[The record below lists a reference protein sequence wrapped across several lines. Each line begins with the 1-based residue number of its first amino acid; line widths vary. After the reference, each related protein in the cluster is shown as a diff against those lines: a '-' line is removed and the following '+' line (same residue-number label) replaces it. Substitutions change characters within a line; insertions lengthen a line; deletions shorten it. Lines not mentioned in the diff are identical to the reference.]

1 MLGALDG
8 PWLLCAA
15 LLLLAAA
22 AWRAPRPARRELGLL
37 AALTLAALAA
47 RLWFGVWGPLHI
59 NGQGPLWVHGALAAD
74 RLASYGPGYHEL
86 FHWLMRLPAPP
97 DRIIY
102 AANALLSALAP
113 ALLYAVARL
122 IGVAPGGALAAA
134 VALAADAV
142 TIETAAT
149 EIYVVPLATLV
160 LAVQLGL
167 ALFAAA
173 RVRGDRVGA
182 AAALLAAAL
191 CAAAAARI
199 QSISYLPLALAPLVV
214 LCAARPAAW
223 RARLVAGLEAAAAI
237 GLVVGLT
244 SLATIVHALGHA
256 PVSSGG
262 VLAVL
267 QARGVLP
274 WLALA
279 ALGVWI
285 ARRWAVPRWAPAIAV
300 ASLLV
305 VAVVE
310 VVFPGHP
317 YQQLFYARIAWPG
330 VFLGAA
336 ALLPPR
342 LQRPRWAIAAGL
354 LVAAALQV
362 PAWPHLGTRTTEQRE
377 YAFLREVLGELPPGC
392 TVAAVG
398 RAGKRVWQIPD
409 YLVAGGSAADLSDAV
424 ALRELIARR
433 PCVVFIH
440 SSLCSSAEGA
450 APCAAAARDVP
461 LERVASRVF
470 AAAPSDLGLPYDRPE
485 VEVAVFRAGGAGG
498 AAPAPERAPVAVRD
512 GAPITP
518 AFAEALYARVA
529 PLREADGCRIVR
541 FDTQRFRIDIGV
553 QAPGGAVSELHV
565 AATQQ
570 RAAGARGV
578 GEWMVGA
585 PAAFGAECD
594 ATRAAIERALLATA
608 PPPPRVDSGPVR
620 LEPVDRA
627 ILLSVALLLLG
638 TAYILRR
645 EWRAAPPAPLAV
657 ALLAAVWAAGLA
669 LRLLLSPHTFLH
681 EYYHIAETISGHL
694 TGSIVPAYGHTGPVL
709 FRVVAAVVGRPSDVA
724 VIFVTNAV
732 LASLAIPAVALLD
745 LALLRSW
752 PRALCAAVLLAVLPL
767 HLRFSA
773 AEDLFVTA
781 LSFGLWAAA
790 LFALALRTRRLV
802 DLLCAALALAL
813 AMQTRPEM
821 LFFPAVLVV
830 LVLATAPRQWRM
842 LFAWPT
848 LLALGVLAALL
859 VPRLIEL
866 HGVLTSSP
874 SPPAA
879 LPSLQHFLATLV
891 LLDPAVTPPLYWLL
905 LLGGLAWGAW
915 RAPGVIA
922 WVVAVFFG
930 YTLFSMSMFD
940 NPPYR
945 LRAQLLPTSFTVL
958 AAAGIA
964 PAWLALWRRRRR
976 LGVLSGGLAL
986 LAVATLLVA
995 SGRGFVTELRDQQL
1009 EWAFLERSVP
1019 QLPEQGTLLAAVQ
1032 VGGRNLDA
1040 FPDVLLARAQKRYAL
1055 VDVRQAARGEVAWPQ
1070 ADGELLFY
1078 QGMFCYF
1085 AFFEEP
1091 PPEPMTEFCRA
1102 VHERYV
1108 AEPLLVEEL
1117 DVPGFSLLRYA
1128 DPPYR
1133 IGFFRL
1139 RPRP

>member
-15 LLLLAAA
+15 LLLLAVA
-22 AWRAPRPARRELGLL
+22 AWRGPRPARSELWPL
-37 AALTLAALAA
+37 AALTLVALAA
-47 RLWFGVWGPLHI
+47 RLGFGIWGPLHI

-74 RLASYGPGYHEL
+74 RLAGYGPGYYEL
-86 FHWLMRLPAPP
+86 FHWLTRLAAPP
-97 DRIIY
+97 DRVIY
-102 AANALLSALAP
+102 AANASLSALAP

-122 IGVAPGGALAAA
+122 IGVARGGALAAA

-149 EIYVVPLATLV
+149 ELYVIPLATLV

-167 ALFAAA
+167 ALFAGAQA
-173 RVRGDRVGA
+173 RGDRAGA
-182 AAALLAAAL
+182 MAALLAAAL
-191 CAAAAARI
+191 LAVGAARI
-199 QSISYLPLALAPLVV
+199 QSISYLPLALTPLVV
-214 LCAARPAAW
+214 LCAARPADG
-223 RARLVAGLEAAAAI
+223 RARLRLALEATAAI
-237 GLVVGLT
+237 GLAVGVT
-244 SLATIVHALGHA
+244 SLAAIVNALGHA
-256 PVSSGG
+256 PVSGGG

-267 QARGVLP
+267 QGRGVLP
-274 WLALA
+274 WLAVA
-279 ALGVWI
+279 AIAAWI

-300 ASLLV
+300 ASLLA

-310 VVFPGHP
+310 GIYVGHP
-317 YQQLFYARIAWPG
+317 YQQLFYSRIAWPG
-330 VFLGAA
+330 VLLGAA
-336 ALLPPR
+336 ALLPR
-342 LQRPRWAIAAGL
+342 LLQPSGWAVGVGL

-377 YAFLREVLGELPPGC
+377 YAFLRAVLAEMPPDC

-398 RAGKRVWQIPD
+398 RAGRRVWEIPD
-409 YLVAGGSAADLSDAV
+409 YLVAGGRPADLADGI
-424 ALRELIARR
+424 ALRDVSQR
-433 PCVVFIH
+433 PCLVYIH
-440 SSLCSSAEGA
+440 SSLCSSIEGA
-450 APCAAAARDVP
+450 PLCEVAERGVP
-461 LERVASRVF
+461 LARVASRVF
-470 AAAPSDLGLPYDRPE
+470 AAAPSDLALPYDRSE
-485 VEVAVFRAGGAGG
+485 VEVSVFRSSGGGADAA
-498 AAPAPERAPVAVRD
+498 AAPEPGSVMLRD

-518 AFAEALYARVA
+518 AFAEALYARLA

-541 FDTQRFRIDIGV
+541 FDTQRFRIDVGV
-553 QAPGGAVSELHV
+553 QAPSGSVTVLNV

-578 GEWMVGA
+578 GEWMVAA
-585 PAAFGAECD
+585 PADFGGQCG
-594 ATRAAIERALLATA
+594 ATLSAIERALLATA
-608 PPPPRVDSGPVR
+608 PPLPSVLRPSAAR
-620 LEPVDRA
+620 LPLTDIA
-627 ILLSVALLLLG
+627 IVITFALLVLG
-638 TAYILRR
+638 TGYILRR
-645 EWRAAPPAPLAV
+645 EWRAARPAPLAV

-681 EYYHIAETISGHL
+681 EYYHIAETVSGHL
-694 TGSIVPAYGHTGPVL
+694 IGSIVPAYGHTGPVL
-709 FRVVAAVVGRPSDVA
+709 FRVVAALVGRPADVE

-745 LALLRSW
+745 LALLQSW

-790 LFALALRTRRLV
+790 LFALALRTRRGV
-802 DLLCAALALAL
+802 DVLCAALALSL

-830 LVLATAPRQWRM
+830 MVVAAAPRAWRV

-848 LLALGVLAALL
+848 LLALALLGALL

-879 LPSLQHFLATLV
+879 LPSPGYFLSALV
-891 LLDPAVTPPLYWLL
+891 LLDPVVTPPLYWVL

-915 RAPGVIA
+915 RTPGVTA
-922 WVVAVFFG
+922 WVAAVFFG
-930 YTLFSMSMFD
+930 YALFSMSMFD

-945 LRAQLLPTSFTVL
+945 LRGQLLATAFTVL
-958 AAAGIA
+958 AAASIA
-964 PAWLALWRRRRR
+964 SAWLALFPSRKR
-976 LGVLSGGLAL
+976 LGLVTGGLAL
-986 LAVATLLVA
+986 LAVALLLLA

-1009 EWAFLERSVP
+1009 EWAFLERSVRE
-1019 QLPEQGTLLAAVQ
+1019 LPERGTMLAAVK

-1040 FPDVLLARAQKRYAL
+1040 FPDFLLTEAKKRYAL
-1055 VDVRQAARGEVAWPQ
+1055 VDVRDAASGAVAWPEPTG
-1070 ADGELLFY
+1070 DLLWY

-1085 AFFEEP
+1085 AFDEDP
-1091 PPEPMTEFCRA
+1091 PPEPMTAACRA

-1108 AEPLLVEEL
+1108 AEPLIVEDL
-1117 DVPGFSLLRYA
+1117 DVPGYSLLRYA
-1128 DPPYR
+1128 PPPYR

-1139 RPRP
+1139 RPR